1 MIGLQYDQEV
11 GVIDDLFR
19 LSQNFIKINNRE
31 YIRYFLKTNP
41 LKSRF
46 TIIVGQRGVGKTT
59 ALIQHIL
66 SSYRNDSFTNKALY
80 IQADHFLVS
89 GRSLYEIA
97 EQFYNLGGEMVCFD
111 EIHKYPNWSTE
122 LKSIYDTFPKLSVIA
137 SGSSALEIYRGSRDL
152 SRRAVALRM
161 LGMSFREFIEFE
173 IGIDLKSSVLK
184 DIIGNHQRIAD
195 GIVTAVEKKGK
206 KVLALFKSYLQHGYY
221 PYFREYKNREL
232 FYLTLEQNIHT
243 TLESDLIAIYPSL
256 SGNSIK
262 KIKKLLTIIA
272 SSVPFTPDLKKLK
285 TMLEV
290 GDERTLKTYIKYLED
305 AGIILTVS
313 KGSRGLRQ
321 LEKPEKIYLN
331 NTNLIHAISGGV
343 PAEIG
348 NMRET
353 FFLNM
358 TEAFYKVSSPSHGDF
373 LIDSKYLFE
382 IGGKNKDFSQIKD
395 IRNSFLAIDNIE
407 LGLGNKIPLW
417 VFGLLY

>member
-1 MIGLQYDQEV
+1 MIE
-11 GVIDDLFR
+11 DLFR
-19 LSQNFIKINNRE
+19 LSQNFIRINNRG

-41 LKSRF
+41 LKNRF
-46 TIIVGQRGVGKTT
+46 SIVVGQRGAGKTT
-59 ALIQHIL
+59 AMIQHIL
-66 SSYRNDSFTNKALY
+66 SSYKNDIFTNKALY
-80 IQADHFLVS
+80 IQADHFLVGS
-89 GRSLYEIA
+89 HSLYEIA
-97 EQFYNLGGEMVCFD
+97 EQFYNLGGEMICFD
-111 EIHKYPNWSTE
+111 EIHKYPNWSAE
-122 LKSIYDTFPKLSVIA
+122 LKSIYDTFPKLTIVA

-152 SRRAVALRM
+152 SRRAVVLRM
-161 LGMSFREFIEFE
+161 FGMSFREFIEFE
-173 IGIDLKSSVLK
+173 LGIDLKSSGLE
-184 DIIGNHQRIAD
+184 DIMSNHQRIAN
-195 GIVTAVEKKGK
+195 GIITTVEKKGK
-206 KVLALFKSYLQHGYY
+206 KILALFKSYLEHGYY
-221 PYFREYKNREL
+221 PYFREYKNKEL

-243 TLESDLIAIYPSL
+243 TLEGDLIAIYPSL
-256 SGNSIK
+256 SGNSVK

-285 TMLEV
+285 TMLDV

-313 KGSRGLRQ
+313 KGGRGLRQ

-331 NTNLIHAISGGV
+331 NTNLIHAISGSV

-358 TEAFYKVSSPSHGDF
+358 TGAFHKISSPERGDF
-373 LIDSKYLFE
+373 LVDGKYVFE
-382 IGGKNKDFSQIKD
+382 IGGKNKDFSQIRD

-407 LGLGNKIPLW
+407 IGIGNKIPLW